1 MRSRRGACFS
11 LLSKDANLPAE
22 AGRDQW
28 TQTASVAAEPLLDPD
43 FDQALG
49 RWTRAA
55 EIAHAADRGW
65 VLCRRGAVRVVVH

>member
-1 MRSRRGACFS
+1 M
-11 LLSKDANLPAE
+11 
-22 AGRDQW
+22 
-28 TQTASVAAEPLLDPD
+28 AAEPLLDLD